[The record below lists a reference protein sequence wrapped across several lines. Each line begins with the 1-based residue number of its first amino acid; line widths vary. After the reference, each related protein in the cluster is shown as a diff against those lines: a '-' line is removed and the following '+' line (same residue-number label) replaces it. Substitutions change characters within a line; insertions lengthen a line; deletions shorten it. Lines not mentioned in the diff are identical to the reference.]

1 MEKTGIY
8 CAKVC
13 DPPSHSISCLA
24 REFSKMNHKSCFAMP
39 SLSSRKRLLIV
50 AKTGT
55 AAHQRSEFLRRNGY
69 EVDCASGLTGAI
81 AMSRM
86 RSYDMVV
93 LALNG
98 DCANIK
104 KVASQI
110 QKLNP
115 NTLVTCFADCSKA
128 IPPLASDRMLWTGE
142 PLEYFLARVEALAAT
157 A

>member
-1 MEKTGIY
+1 
-8 CAKVC
+8 
-13 DPPSHSISCLA
+13 
-24 REFSKMNHKSCFAMP
+24 MP

-50 AKTGT
+50 AKTGS
-55 AAHQRSEFLRRNGY
+55 AVQQRSEFLRRHGY
-69 EVDCASGLTGAI
+69 EVDCATGLNSALNLT
-81 AMSRM
+81 RTH
-86 RSYDMVV
+86 SYDMVV
-93 LALNG
+93 LTFNG

-115 NTLVTCFADCSKA
+115 NTLVTCLANTNK
-128 IPPLASDRMLWTGE
+128 IPPLPSHRMLWTGE